1 MLDGNNRGCEE
12 AIRVKL
18 TFRLEGSKILTDI
31 YYVAARNAYFSS
43 SGVALASPMT
53 INVEDT
59 PHTGAPGPDLSLAGA
74 RFATMLESQAATGL
88 GIKPCLVSILI
99 QRGAFLATL
108 SAS

>member
-1 MLDGNNRGCEE
+1 MVSGTRWNFCCSF
-12 AIRVKL
+12 
-18 TFRLEGSKILTDI
+18 FRPGSVTACRTATGSTIKP
-31 YYVAARNAYFSS
+31 VATRA
-43 SGVALASPMT
+43 GV
-53 INVEDT
+53 NVEDT

-88 GIKPCLVSILI
+88 GMKPCLVSILI